1 MNKTTNFDLPIYEPT
16 DITSWMGE
24 DGFNGAMTKI
34 DAGMAQNATAATGA
48 QSTANNAIVN
58 AKAAMNAA
66 NNAVLA
72 FDSVDVTCL
81 IPNYNAYI
89 FASIDRNKQILLVN
103 GYIEGNGAITSGN
116 LLQTSIYPASNRQ
129 IHIGVYWYKGEEG
142 GYVLTGFGVNSSFL
156 TNGKIFIA
164 GTNNNGHNFGI
175 INWTLNVSTWGI
187 R

>member
-1 MNKTTNFDLPIYEPT
+1 MNKTTNFDLPLYEPT

-48 QSTANNAIVN
+48 QSTANNANVN
-58 AKAAMNAA
+58 ANAAMNAA
-66 NNAVLA
+66 KNAVLK
-72 FDSVDVTCL
+72 FNSVDVTCL

-89 FASIDRNKQILLVN
+89 FASIDRNKQILLIN
-103 GYIEGNGAITSGN
+103 GYIEGNGAISSGN
-116 LLQTSIYPASNRQ
+116 LLQTSICPASNRQ
-129 IHIGVYWYKGEEG
+129 IHIGVYWYKGGEEG
-142 GYVLTGFGVNSSFL
+142 YTLTGFGVNSSFL
-156 TNGKIFIA
+156 TNGKISMD
-164 GTNNNGHNFGI
+164 GTNNSGHNFGI